1 LEAKNYS
8 IQNPKGKTSF
18 PFKVFNNI
26 IIVDVEVNETKTLQF
41 IFDSGCKSTIVVHP
55 MWIDSF
61 TIPIQQKVFFVGLG
75 VKDSVETL
83 KINETTLKLGDML
96 ATQIPMYIFSKD
108 SINLEKYLGINVD
121 GIFGA
126 ELFENFYVHINYKTK
141 YIELYNQKPTKN
153 LKNRYTKIPVTL
165 RRSKGYVNAVLMNDI
180 GNLYAA
186 ELLFDTGANLPII
199 IKNIVPND
207 LQIAKYI
214 EAEIGEGLSG
224 AMYSKISRLN
234 TIFIDTFRLKNVISA
249 FTETP
254 ITKKEIDSTII
265 DGNIGN
271 DILNRFDTYFAYPE
285 KTVYIRPTKQ
295 VDDVFEFNISN
306 IILLE
311 NKTKNNGFIV
321 KSVASESAPFL
332 AGLQAGDEILKI
344 DNYKSSNLKI
354 EEALSLLNKRI
365 GKKINIHYNRNKIS
379 YKITYQINSVI

>member
-1 LEAKNYS
+1 M
-8 IQNPKGKTSF
+8 
-18 PFKVFNNI
+18 
-26 IIVDVEVNETKTLQF
+26 EVNETKTLQF

-285 KTVYIRPTKQ
+285 NTVYIRPTKQ